1 MCNIILPVLSTS
13 VHPSVYVGVC
23 DGSATYHKWYFEV
36 QVTQLSGS
44 LSEGEGIHFRVG
56 WAHVTL
62 FLPTP
67 TSNSSTTTG
76 MYILCP
82 LIATVPVYLLLLY
95 CKCSWNSHE
104 VFLKHHTCAC
114 TYT

>member
-1 MCNIILPVLSTS
+1 MHCVVYHYLFSIS

-36 QVTQLSGS
+36 QVTQLSAS
-44 LSEGEGIHFRVG
+44 TREGEGLHFRVG

-76 MYILCP
+76 
-82 LIATVPVYLLLLY
+82 TVHVLHVHVHVHVHVHMCYLVLLNLPFPNY
-95 CKCSWNSHE
+95 GQ
-104 VFLKHHTCAC
+104 
-114 TYT
+114 